1 MARWGFWDWV
11 AYVCLGVAA
20 FGLAGDAALKDHP
33 QLFQHVPAFFLRP
46 FWGYVP
52 IILFALGSAILAV
65 RAVGS
70 LLETSRSD
78 VPPPSSA
85 ISESVFK
92 PSQKIPKEQI
102 FVDVTPQFL
111 VELKRGRTTAEGATL
126 LHPYI
131 GKWMKLSGPIS
142 DVSPPD
148 LSGRP
153 SAVISFNEPNQR
165 ISVLMFFDKNLWERI
180 STLRVDQNILVQ
192 GQISTVESSILLLV
206 DCEIVQVN

>member
-78 VPPPSSA
+78 VPPA
-85 ISESVFK
+85 KFGNI
-92 PSQKIPKEQI
+92 
-102 FVDVTPQFL
+102 
-111 VELKRGRTTAEGATL
+111 
-126 LHPYI
+126 
-131 GKWMKLSGPIS
+131 
-142 DVSPPD
+142 
-148 LSGRP
+148 
-153 SAVISFNEPNQR
+153 R
-165 ISVLMFFDKNLWERI
+165 ICV
-180 STLRVDQNILVQ
+180 
-192 GQISTVESSILLLV
+192 
-206 DCEIVQVN
+206 